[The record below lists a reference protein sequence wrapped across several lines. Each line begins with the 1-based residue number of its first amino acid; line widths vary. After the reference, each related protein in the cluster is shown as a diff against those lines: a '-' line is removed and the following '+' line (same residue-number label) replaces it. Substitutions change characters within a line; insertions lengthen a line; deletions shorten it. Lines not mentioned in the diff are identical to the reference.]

1 MIFLST
7 RRHPGTTF
15 INNTKVVRPIAFM
28 RLYSVSVAKLPKTKC
43 ISSHQRNAKACFM
56 EWKAKLRVPLPFVSD
71 RSIHSDDNM
80 MHPAENV
87 LSMPAG
93 NKFRKP

>member
-1 MIFLST
+1 MRSCD
-7 RRHPGTTF
+7 F
-15 INNTKVVRPIAFM
+15 IECGKVAENKMYFFT
-28 RLYSVSVAKLPKTKC
+28 SKKC
-43 ISSHQRNAKACFM
+43 ESLFHGM
-56 EWKAKLRVPLPFVSD
+56 KAKLRVPLPFVSD